1 MQTQPKIMYLDMAY
15 TLRTVRERD
24 LSQEFLSRDCGGFFE
39 HVWGVHPIADVPHDA
54 PLPLT
59 GFRPHV
65 VAFAPNQTIIE
76 GSSGYYAALR
86 RLYPVNFVVSQ
97 IRFLVYLAALIKRE
111 KISVMVST
119 DPYLCGLYG
128 LALKY
133 LTNTPLVIWVLANYA
148 DVADSTGKA
157 IMPRLFRTRWIER
170 QIERIVFRCADL
182 VAGGN
187 RDNLEFALRNGAN
200 ANRST
205 VFPVAKTIHL
215 SHRIDPKLRAI
226 DPVVP
231 RTGGKVF
238 VYVGR
243 LLETKFPDD
252 VVRAF
257 AAIRARHADAT
268 LVMVGDGPMREVL
281 ETLAADLGLSDSVRF
296 TGNVGQQRLSE
307 ILAGCYA
314 ALSPLTGRAL
324 IEVALAGLPVVVYDR
339 DWQKEFVD
347 GSSGGRVVPFRDW
360 HKMGE
365 FAAGLAADPDAA
377 RALGENARRAALDM
391 CDLTGLYR
399 HEQQVYQTLLR

>member
-1 MQTQPKIMYLDMAY
+1 MYLDMAY
-15 TLRTVRERD
+15 TLRTARERD

-54 PLPLT
+54 PLSFS

-65 VAFAPNQTIIE
+65 VAFSPNQTIIE
-76 GSSGYYAALR
+76 GVSGYYAALR
-86 RLYPVNFVVSQ
+86 GLYPVNFVVSQ
-97 IRFLVYLAALIKRE
+97 IRFLLYLAALIKRE
-111 KISVMVST
+111 RISVVVST

-128 LALKY
+128 LFLKY
-133 LTNTPLVIWVLANYA
+133 LTKTPLVIWVLANYA

-170 QIERIVFRCADL
+170 QIERIVFKCADL

-205 VFPVAKTIHL
+205 VFPVGKTIHL
-215 SHRIDPKLRAI
+215 SHRIDPKLRVV

-252 VVRAF
+252 VIRAF
-257 AAIRARHADAT
+257 SAIRGQHADAT

-281 ETLAADLGLSDSVRF
+281 ETLAAELGLGDSVWF
-296 TGNVGQQRLSE
+296 TGNVHQQRLSE

-324 IEVALAGLPVVVYDR
+324 IEVALAGLPVIVYDR

-347 GSSGGRVVPFRDW
+347 RSNGGRVVPFRNW
-360 HKMGE
+360 QEMGNT
-365 FAAGLAADPDAA
+365 AADLAADPDAA
-377 RALGENARRAALDM
+377 RVLGQNVRRAALEM
-391 CDLTGLYR
+391 CDLSDLYR
-399 HEQQVYQTLLR
+399 HEQQVYLTLLHRSA